1 MKELLTNLTI
11 MTMDANDTIIHDGY
25 IAIDGQ
31 TIFAMGKMTE
41 LDMTQYAD
49 YAVTDCHNDLQPMIA
64 LPGFIQTHVHTTQAL
79 GRGLADDC
87 DLITWTRK
95 RIWPYE
101 AALTYEDAYISAQLS
116 MAEMIKSGTTQFCE
130 ASGEHP
136 DAIAQAVIDTGI
148 KGTVSLST
156 MDLPGE
162 IPKALQMTY
171 DEACERNFALVEKWH
186 NNKQC
191 DRVDAC
197 LNILNLF
204 LSSEKLW
211 RTFSDYAV
219 KNNVLLQ
226 CHAAESLSEVDYTM
240 EVYGK
245 RPIELIHSWDAL
257 SPNLLAAHVV
267 HVKPHEI
274 DLLVEHGVKC
284 MHCPGADLRIAGFAP
299 IAEYL
304 DRGIPVSLGT
314 NSPPCNNRM
323 SMMDEMWL
331 AGLMHKAISQNPEAV
346 PARSVLA
353 MATRNGAAALQKLDS
368 CGTLEVG
375 KKADITLLNMNT
387 LCSTPTYDLYSTI
400 VYQATSAVVDTV
412 YVNGR
417 KLLDHGK
424 LTTIDEYALIR
435 EGQRRGHAIVK
446 RAGIQY

>member
-1 MKELLTNLTI
+1 MKELLTHLTI
-11 MTMDANDTIIHDGY
+11 MTMDDAGTILQDGY
-25 IAIDGQ
+25 IAIDGKK
-31 TIFAMGKMTE
+31 IAAIGPMAE
-41 LDMTQYAD
+41 LDPAGYAD
-49 YAVTDCHNDLQPMIA
+49 YAVTDCHRNLQPLVA

-101 AALTYEDAYISAQLS
+101 AALTPDDVYISAQLS

-162 IPKALQMTY
+162 IPETLRMTY
-171 DEACERNFALVEKWH
+171 DQACQRNFDLVEKWH
-186 NNKQC
+186 NNAQC

-211 RTFSDYAV
+211 RTFHEYAIR
-219 KNNVLLQ
+219 NNVLLQ
-226 CHAAESLSEVDYTM
+226 CHAAESISEVEYTLAT
-240 EVYGK
+240 YGK
-245 RPIELIHSWDAL
+245 RSIELLESWGAL

-267 HVKPHEI
+267 HVEPHEI
-274 DLLVEHGVKC
+274 DLLVERGVKC

-299 IAEYL
+299 IDEYL
-304 DRGIPVSLGT
+304 KRGIPVSLGT

-331 AGLMHKAISQNPEAV
+331 TGLMHKAIHQDPEAV
-346 PARSVLA
+346 PARAVLA
-353 MATRNGAAALQKLDS
+353 MATRNGATALQKLDT
-368 CGTLEVG
+368 CGTLEAG
-375 KKADITLLNMNT
+375 KCADITLLNLNT

-412 YVNGR
+412 FVNGR
-417 KLLDHGK
+417 KLLDRGR
-424 LTTIDEYALIR
+424 LTTMDEASLIR
-435 EGQRRGHAIVK
+435 EAQRRGHAIVQ

>member
-1 MKELLTNLTI
+1 MKELLTNLTV
-11 MTMDANDTIIHDGY
+11 MTMDDADTILRNGY
-25 IAIDGQ
+25 IAMEAGKI
-31 TIFAMGKMTE
+31 TAIGKMGD
-41 LDMTQYAD
+41 LDMRPYED
-49 YAVTDCHNDLQPMIA
+49 HAVTDCGKDLQPLAA

-101 AALTYEDAYISAQLS
+101 AALTPEDAYISAQLS

-148 KGTVSLST
+148 KGTVCLST

-162 IPKALQMTY
+162 IPAALQMTY
-171 DEACERNFALVEKWH
+171 DEACRRNFELVDKWH
-186 NNKQC
+186 NNRQC

-204 LSSEKLW
+204 LSSKKLW
-211 RTFSDYAV
+211 RTFSEYARAE
-219 KNNVLLQ
+219 NVLLQ
-226 CHAAESLSEVDYTM
+226 CHAAESISEVDYTLQT
-240 EVYGK
+240 YGK
-245 RPIELIHSWDAL
+245 RPIELLESWDAL
-257 SPNLLAAHVV
+257 SPQLLAAHVV
-267 HVKPHEI
+267 HVQPHEI
-274 DLLVEHGVKC
+274 DMLVDHGVKC

-304 DRGIPVSLGT
+304 KRGIPVSLGT

-331 AGLMHKAISQNPEAV
+331 AGLMHKAIHQDPEAV

-353 MATRNGAAALQKLDS
+353 MATRNGAKALQKFDR
-368 CGTLEVG
+368 CGSLEVG
-375 KKADITLLNMNT
+375 KQADITLLDLNT

-400 VYQATSAVVDTV
+400 VYQATSTVVHTV

-417 KLLDHGK
+417 KLLDNGR
-424 LTTIDEYALIR
+424 LTTIDEEALIR
-435 EGQRRGHAIVK
+435 EGQRRGQAIVK
-446 RAGIQY
+446 RAGITL

>member
-1 MKELLTNLTI
+1 MKELLTHLTI
-11 MTMDANDTIIHDGY
+11 MTMDAEDTVIRDGY
-25 IAIDGQ
+25 VAIDGDKIAAIG
-31 TIFAMGKMTE
+31 TMAE
-41 LDMTQYAD
+41 LDMSGYGD
-49 YAVTDCHNDLQPMIA
+49 YAVTDCGGDLQPLVA

-101 AALTYEDAYISAQLS
+101 AALTPEDAYISAQLS
-116 MAEMIKSGTTQFCE
+116 MAEMLKSGTTQFCE

-136 DAIAQAVIDTGI
+136 DAIAQAIIDTGM
-148 KGTVSLST
+148 KGTVCLST

-162 IPKALQMTY
+162 IPAALQMTY
-171 DEACERNFALVEKWH
+171 DEACRRNFELVEKWH
-186 NNKQC
+186 NNRQC

-211 RTFSDYAV
+211 RTFSEYAQASG
-219 KNNVLLQ
+219 VLLQ
-226 CHAAESLSEVDYTM
+226 CHAAESLSEVEYTLQT
-240 EVYGK
+240 YGK
-245 RPIELIHSWDAL
+245 RPIELLESWDAL
-257 SPNLLAAHVV
+257 SPQLLAAHVV
-267 HVKPHEI
+267 HVQPHEI
-274 DLLVEHGVKC
+274 DLLVERGVKC

-304 DRGIPVSLGT
+304 ERGIPVSLGT

-331 AGLMHKAISQNPEAV
+331 AGLMHKAIHQDPEAV
-346 PARSVLA
+346 PARAVLA
-353 MATRNGAAALQKLDS
+353 MATCNGAKALQKLDS

-375 KKADITLLNMNT
+375 KQADITLLDLNT
-387 LCSTPTYDLYSTI
+387 LCSTPTYDLYSTL

-417 KLLDHGK
+417 KLLSHGR
-424 LTTIDEYALIR
+424 LTTIDEPALIR
-435 EGQRRGHAIVK
+435 EAQRRGHAIVQ